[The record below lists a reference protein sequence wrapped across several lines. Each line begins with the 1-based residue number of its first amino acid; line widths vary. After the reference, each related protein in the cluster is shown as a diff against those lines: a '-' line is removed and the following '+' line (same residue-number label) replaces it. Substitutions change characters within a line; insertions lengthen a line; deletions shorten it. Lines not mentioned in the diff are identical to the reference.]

1 MLLPR
6 EFCQGRTKEHDL
18 VIGVGDH
25 ENDAGSGQRCLEES
39 SLEEAISAHCRD
51 QQGVEGVEPHR
62 VFWKVGERSC
72 EAKEELNSS
81 GD

>member
-1 MLLPR
+1 
-6 EFCQGRTKEHDL
+6 
-18 VIGVGDH
+18 
-25 ENDAGSGQRCLEES
+25 
-39 SLEEAISAHCRD
+39 LEEAISAHCRD